1 MKVKAYY
8 IYRMKKVLRLSFPIL
23 IAACII
29 FLPACKGKK
38 NASKS
43 SSSSVSQSKGKS
55 KESDNP
61 NVEKVIKEA
70 ESYIGTKYK
79 YGGTTKR
86 GIDCSGLMCAS
97 FQSVGETLPRISKDQ
112 SKVGKRVFIGELLP
126 GDMIFFGAKP
136 GSKKI
141 THVGLISY
149 VSDKSIK
156 FIHASTSRGVIESE
170 FLSDYYKPRY
180 IKAVRLLK

>member
-8 IYRMKKVLRLSFPIL
+8 IYRMKKVLRLSFTVIL
-23 IAACII
+23 AVSV
-29 FLPACKGKK
+29 LSLSSCKGKK

-43 SSSSVSQSKGKS
+43 SASHVSASKGKS

-61 NVEKVIKEA
+61 KVEKVIKEA

-79 YGGTTKR
+79 YGGTTKK
-86 GIDCSGLMCAS
+86 GMDCSGLMCVS
-97 FQSVGETLPRISKDQ
+97 FESVGVTLPRVSKDQ
-112 SKVGKRVFIGELLP
+112 SKTGKRVYIGELLP
-126 GDMIFFGAKP
+126 GDLIFFGAKP

-141 THVGLISY
+141 THVGLITY

>member
-1 MKVKAYY
+1 MKVQAYY
-8 IYRMKKVLRLSFPIL
+8 IYRMKKVLRFTFHIL
-23 IAACII
+23 IASSLLY
-29 FLPACKGKK
+29 LPACKGKK
-38 NASKS
+38 NSSKS
-43 SSSSVSQSKGKS
+43 TSSNVSRSKGKS
-55 KESDNP
+55 KESSNP
-61 NVEKVIKEA
+61 KVEKVIKEA

-86 GIDCSGLMCAS
+86 GIDCSGLMCAA
-97 FQSVGETLPRISKDQ
+97 FQSVGETLPRVSKAQ
-112 SKVGKRVFIGELLP
+112 SKVGKRVYIGELLP
-126 GDMIFFGAKP
+126 GDLIFFGAKP

-156 FIHASTSRGVIESE
+156 FIHSSSSRGVIESE